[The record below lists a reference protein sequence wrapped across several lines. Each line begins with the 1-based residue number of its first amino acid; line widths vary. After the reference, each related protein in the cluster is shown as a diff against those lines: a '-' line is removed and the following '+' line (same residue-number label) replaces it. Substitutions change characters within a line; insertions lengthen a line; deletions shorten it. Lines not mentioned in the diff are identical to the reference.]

1 MKINYNQYTVL
12 KCLENKSLN
21 GIGFHPLD
29 GVPTYEFTQFLN
41 SNFKY
46 FNEPFSEKINYMA
59 KPFQDA
65 IGKSFNNLIRDEVW
79 NNISEQYGT
88 ILNMRTVFGD
98 ISVCYYIRGEKDNE
112 KHEKF
117 IFYFYKSIWVG
128 VSVQDKGN
136 FTCSFSN
143 HWINLYTDFF
153 KKEGFNFNREQII
166 NEIDN
171 IYYSLLIANINFI
184 KYAEVETTFLQPNG
198 KIKDISCKYKNET
211 KSNIRILTSK
221 WFTTLVQS
229 EAFTVRGHFRLQPV
243 GEGRKDRKL
252 IWVNDFQKNGYT
264 SKAQILTEEFT
275 TPIS

>member
-21 GIGFHPLD
+21 GIGFHQLD
-29 GVPTYEFTQFLN
+29 GVPTYEFTQYLN

-46 FNEPFSEKINYMA
+46 FNQPFSEKVNYLA
-59 KPFQDA
+59 EPFKDA
-65 IGKSFNNLIRDEVW
+65 IGKSFNSLIRDDVW
-79 NNISEQYGT
+79 NDIIEEYGT
-88 ILNMRTVFGD
+88 ILNMRTLFGEV
-98 ISVCYYIRGEKDNE
+98 SVCYYIRGKKGDE

-117 IFYFYKSIWVG
+117 IFYFYKSIWIG
-128 VSVQDKGN
+128 ISVQDKEN

-143 HWINLYTDFF
+143 HFIGLYSDFF
-153 KKEGFNFNREQII
+153 KKEGFDFNREQVI

-184 KYAEVETTFLQPNG
+184 KYAEVETNYLPPNG
-198 KIKDISCKYKNET
+198 KIKDIRCKYKNET
-211 KSNIRILTSK
+211 KSNVRILNSK
-221 WFTTLVQS
+221 WFTTFVQS
-229 EAFTVRGHFRLQPV
+229 QAFNVRGHFRLQPV

-264 SKAQILTEEFT
+264 SKAQILTQ
-275 TPIS
+275 